1 MSMVPGIWHARRNA
15 WMWMGKVINF
25 ERGPFVRFFKD
36 YVDCGWCE
44 QPTRGRVYEESQKI
58 VCSVCNGVL
67 LEIDDE
73 PMVMLTFEEDDTDG
87 SA

>member
-1 MSMVPGIWHARRNA
+1 MLTVPGIWHARRNA
-15 WMWMGKVINF
+15 WMWMGRVINF
-25 ERGPFVRFFKD
+25 ERGPFGRFFKD

-44 QPTRGRVYEESQKI
+44 QPTRGRDDEDRTKI
-58 VCSVCNGVL
+58 VCSEGQWVL

>member
-1 MSMVPGIWHARRNA
+1 MNHRLLFI
-15 WMWMGKVINF
+15 K
-25 ERGPFVRFFKD
+25 
-36 YVDCGWCE
+36 
-44 QPTRGRVYEESQKI
+44 EESQKI

>member
-1 MSMVPGIWHARRNA
+1 MIVCGRVRKLESGS
-15 WMWMGKVINF
+15 
-25 ERGPFVRFFKD
+25 FVRFFKQHEH
-36 YVDCGWCE
+36 CGWCE
-44 QPTRGRVYEESQKI
+44 QPTRGRDDEDRTKI
-58 VCSVCNGVL
+58 VCSEGQWVR